1 MKAVLSSRNKK
12 KIIEMQRLLGEGI
25 EALELLSLDDVGIA
39 GDAEETGS
47 TFEENA
53 LIKAR
58 FGATPG
64 RYSFADD
71 SGLEVDAL
79 DGRPGV
85 YSARYAGEPCN
96 DERNNERLLSE
107 MAGVPAEKRTARYVS
122 VIACVCPDGRE
133 LLARGTCEG
142 VMLTTPRGNGGFGY
156 DPLFYVPELQKTF
169 AEVTPEEKDAVS
181 HRGKAIRAFLDLYA
195 DKIVEV

>member
-1 MKAVLSSRNKK
+1 M
-12 KIIEMQRLLGEGI
+12 ERLLGEGI
-25 EALELLSLDDVGIA
+25 EGLRLLSLDDVGIS
-39 GDAEETGS
+39 GDAEETGL

-85 YSARYAGEPCN
+85 FSARYAGEPCN
-96 DERNNERLLSE
+96 DENNNALLLRE
-107 MAGVPAEKRTARYVS
+107 MASVEAEKRTARYVS
-122 VIACVCPDGRE
+122 VIACVCDG
-133 LLARGTCEG
+133 C
-142 VMLTTPRGNGGFGY
+142 P
-156 DPLFYVPELQKTF
+156 
-169 AEVTPEEKDAVS
+169 
-181 HRGKAIRAFLDLYA
+181 
-195 DKIVEV
+195 